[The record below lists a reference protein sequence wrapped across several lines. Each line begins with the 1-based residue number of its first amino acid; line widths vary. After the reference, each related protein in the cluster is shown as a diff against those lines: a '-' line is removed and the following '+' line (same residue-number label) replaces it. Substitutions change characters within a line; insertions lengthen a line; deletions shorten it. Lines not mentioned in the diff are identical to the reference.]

1 MVNNNEGTKIY
12 NRFHD
17 LYETDPR
24 IIELRELHSAMDRAG
39 VRNEVPACLPSTPP
53 APPPKPALRY
63 PADRALSTPVTFS
76 AVASDGTSSRF
87 EMRRRVTPAGGIFRA
102 EELDS
107 NSFHDDTYIM
117 NKHASDGAV
126 TTTVSALSDDRL
138 LERTKELSG
147 IEHHLEVVVIDHL
160 REIHK
165 RRLYL
170 RRGFSSLF
178 DYAVRELGYSD
189 AAAWRRIKAMRLCA
203 DVEGA
208 RERLQNGTMTLNAA
222 AQLQHAFDRQE
233 RKKERAARSAPGGAG
248 CGAAAQSQEGS
259 APARPAE
266 RKPVPVL
273 DSEARRELVE
283 QASGKSSREVM
294 QLLAEVDP
302 ELAAPADRV
311 RPLGGGRWEL
321 KTVID
326 DECRRGLERLQGL
339 LSHVDPHLT
348 MGQLMGRLVRE
359 GLDRHDPARPPRG
372 RRAAPAKGAEQTSA
386 AKTQAAAARGAASAA
401 KQETSADSAAP
412 SAAKVSAQAPA
423 QPGGQAAD
431 RPDTSAAKP
440 ATDATSAPKTRRL
453 GRPAAACAQPAAPP
467 RTRTS
472 AAKTGVTGRAIPAA
486 VKREVWRRDRGRC
499 RYVDRISGRRC
510 GSQHLLQ
517 IDHVVPY
524 ACGGGAE
531 PNNLRL
537 LCAAHHR
544 YRHIDAGF
552 GRPGEDRQAPVDR

>member
-1 MVNNNEGTKIY
+1 MNN
-12 NRFHD
+12 
-17 LYETDPR
+17 
-24 IIELRELHSAMDRAG
+24 
-39 VRNEVPACLPSTPP
+39 
-53 APPPKPALRY
+53 
-63 PADRALSTPVTFS
+63 
-76 AVASDGTSSRF
+76 
-87 EMRRRVTPAGGIFRA
+87 
-102 EELDS
+102 
-107 NSFHDDTYIM
+107 
-117 NKHASDGAV
+117 HASDGAV

-138 LERTKELSG
+138 LERTKELSR

-160 REIHK
+160 REIQK

-203 DVEGA
+203 DVDGV

-233 RKKERAARSAPGGAG
+233 RKKERAARSAPRGTGFK
-248 CGAAAQSQEGS
+248 AAAQSQEGS
-259 APARPAE
+259 APPRSAE
-266 RKPVPVL
+266 RKPAPVL

-294 QLLAEVDP
+294 QMLAEVDP
-302 ELAAPADRV
+302 ELAPPADRV

-321 KTVID
+321 KAVID
-326 DECRRGLERLQGL
+326 DECRRGLERLQGF

-348 MGQLMGRLVRE
+348 LGQLMARLVRE

-386 AKTQAAAARGAASAA
+386 PKTQAASARGAASAA
-401 KQETSADSAAP
+401 KQDASADSAAP

-423 QPGGQAAD
+423 QPEDEAAD

-440 ATDATSAPKTRRL
+440 AGDATSAPKTRRL
-453 GRPAAACAQPAAPP
+453 DRPAAACAQPAAPL

-472 AAKTGVTGRAIPAA
+472 AAKTGVSGRAIPAA

-499 RYVDRISGRRC
+499 RYVDRTSGRRC

-524 ACGGGAE
+524 ACGGAAE

-544 YRHIDAGF
+544 YRHVGAGC
-552 GRPGEDRQAPVDR
+552 GRPGEDVRRR

>member
-1 MVNNNEGTKIY
+1 MNE
-12 NRFHD
+12 
-17 LYETDPR
+17 
-24 IIELRELHSAMDRAG
+24 
-39 VRNEVPACLPSTPP
+39 
-53 APPPKPALRY
+53 
-63 PADRALSTPVTFS
+63 
-76 AVASDGTSSRF
+76 
-87 EMRRRVTPAGGIFRA
+87 
-102 EELDS
+102 
-107 NSFHDDTYIM
+107 
-117 NKHASDGAV
+117 HASDVAV

-160 REIHK
+160 REIQK

-189 AAAWRRIKAMRLCA
+189 AAAWRRIKAMRLCT
-203 DVEGA
+203 DVDGV
-208 RERLQNGTMTLNAA
+208 RERLQDGTMTLNAA

-233 RKKERAARSAPGGAG
+233 RKKERAARSAPGGVG

-259 APARPAE
+259 EAPRPAK
-266 RKPVPVL
+266 RKPAPVL

-302 ELAAPADRV
+302 ELAPPADRV

-321 KTVID
+321 KAVID
-326 DECRRGLERLQGL
+326 DECRRGLERLKGL

-386 AKTQAAAARGAASAA
+386 SKTRRPGRQAAPAGAARAAR
-401 KQETSADSAAP
+401 
-412 SAAKVSAQAPA
+412 PA
-423 QPGGQAAD
+423 
-431 RPDTSAAKP
+431 RTETSAAK
-440 ATDATSAPKTRRL
+440 A
-453 GRPAAACAQPAAPP
+453 G
-467 RTRTS
+467 
-472 AAKTGVTGRAIPAA
+472 GVTGRAIPAA

-499 RYVDRISGRRC
+499 RYVDRTSGRRC

-524 ACGGGAE
+524 ALGGAAG
-531 PNNLRL
+531 PDNLRL
-537 LCAAHHR
+537 LCAGHHR
-544 YRHIDAGF
+544 YRHAGAGF
-552 GRPGEDRQAPVDR
+552 VRPGEDGQAPVDR

>member
-1 MVNNNEGTKIY
+1 
-12 NRFHD
+12 
-17 LYETDPR
+17 
-24 IIELRELHSAMDRAG
+24 
-39 VRNEVPACLPSTPP
+39 
-53 APPPKPALRY
+53 
-63 PADRALSTPVTFS
+63 
-76 AVASDGTSSRF
+76 
-87 EMRRRVTPAGGIFRA
+87 
-102 EELDS
+102 
-107 NSFHDDTYIM
+107 M
-117 NKHASDGAV
+117 NKHAFDEAL

-160 REIHK
+160 REIQK

-203 DVEGA
+203 DVDGV
-208 RERLQNGTMTLNAA
+208 RERLQNGSMTLNAA

-233 RKKERAARSAPGGAG
+233 RRKERAARSAPGGTG
-248 CGAAAQSQEGS
+248 CGAAAQSQDGS
-259 APARPAE
+259 APPRPAE
-266 RKPVPVL
+266 RKPAPVL
-273 DSEARRELVE
+273 DPEARRELVE
-283 QASGKSSREVM
+283 QASGKSSRQVM
-294 QLLAEVDP
+294 QILAEVDP

-311 RPLGGGRWEL
+311 RPLSGGRWEL
-321 KTVID
+321 KAVID
-326 DECRRGLERLQGL
+326 DECRRGLERLKGL
-339 LSHVDPHLT
+339 LSHVDPHMTL
-348 MGQLMGRLVRE
+348 GQLMGRLVRE

-386 AKTQAAAARGAASAA
+386 PKTQAASARGV
-401 KQETSADSAAP
+401 DSAAP

-423 QPGGQAAD
+423 QPGEEAAD

-440 ATDATSAPKTRRL
+440 ATDTTSAPKTRRL
-453 GRPAAACAQPAAPP
+453 GQPAAACAQPAAPP

-472 AAKTGVTGRAIPAA
+472 AAKAGVSGRAIPAA

-499 RYVDRISGRRC
+499 RYVDRTSGRRC

-524 ACGGGAE
+524 ACGGAAE

-544 YRHIDAGF
+544 YRHLGAGF

>member
-1 MVNNNEGTKIY
+1 MY
-12 NRFHD
+12 N
-17 LYETDPR
+17 
-24 IIELRELHSAMDRAG
+24 
-39 VRNEVPACLPSTPP
+39 
-53 APPPKPALRY
+53 
-63 PADRALSTPVTFS
+63 
-76 AVASDGTSSRF
+76 
-87 EMRRRVTPAGGIFRA
+87 
-102 EELDS
+102 
-107 NSFHDDTYIM
+107 
-117 NKHASDGAV
+117 HASDEAV

-138 LERTKELSG
+138 LARTKELSG

-203 DVEGA
+203 DVEGV

-222 AQLQHAFDRQE
+222 AQLQHAFDRRE
-233 RKKERAARSAPGGAG
+233 RKKERAARSAPRGTG
-248 CGAAAQSQEGS
+248 CGAAAQSQDGS
-259 APARPAE
+259 APPRPAE
-266 RKPVPVL
+266 RKPAPAPVL

-283 QASGKSSREVM
+283 QVSGKSSREVM

-321 KTVID
+321 KAVID
-326 DECRRGLERLQGL
+326 DECRRGLERLQGF
-339 LSHVDPHLT
+339 LSHVDPHMT
-348 MGQLMGRLVRE
+348 MGQLMARLVRE

-386 AKTQAAAARGAASAA
+386 AKTQAASARGAASAA
-401 KQETSADSAAP
+401 KQEAGADSAAP
-412 SAAKVSAQAPA
+412 SAAKVSAQAQAPA
-423 QPGGQAAD
+423 EPGDEASD

-440 ATDATSAPKTRRL
+440 ATDTTSAPKSRRL
-453 GRPAAACAQPAAPP
+453 DRPAAACAQPAAPP

-472 AAKTGVTGRAIPAA
+472 AAKPGVTGRAIPAA

-499 RYVDRISGRRC
+499 RYVDRASGRRC
-510 GSQHLLQ
+510 GSRHLLQ

-524 ACGGGAE
+524 ASGGGAE

-544 YRHIDAGF
+544 YRHVGARF
-552 GRPGEDRQAPVDR
+552 GRPGEDRQAPVDG

>member
-1 MVNNNEGTKIY
+1 
-12 NRFHD
+12 
-17 LYETDPR
+17 
-24 IIELRELHSAMDRAG
+24 
-39 VRNEVPACLPSTPP
+39 
-53 APPPKPALRY
+53 
-63 PADRALSTPVTFS
+63 
-76 AVASDGTSSRF
+76 
-87 EMRRRVTPAGGIFRA
+87 
-102 EELDS
+102 
-107 NSFHDDTYIM
+107 M
-117 NKHASDGAV
+117 NKHASFGAV

-160 REIHK
+160 REIQK

-170 RRGFSSLF
+170 RLGFSSLF

-203 DVEGA
+203 DVDGV

-233 RKKERAARSAPGGAG
+233 RKKERAARSAPGGTG

-259 APARPAE
+259 APPRSAERKPAE
-266 RKPVPVL
+266 RKPVPAPVL
-273 DSEARRELVE
+273 DPEARRELVE

-302 ELAAPADRV
+302 ELAAPADRA

-321 KTVID
+321 KAVID

-386 AKTQAAAARGAASAA
+386 AKTQAASARGAASAA
-401 KQETSADSAAP
+401 KQEASADSAAP
-412 SAAKVSAQAPA
+412 SAAKILAQAAA
-423 QPGGQAAD
+423 QPGDQAAD

-440 ATDATSAPKTRRL
+440 AGDATSVAKTKTLRL
-453 GRPAAACAQPAAPP
+453 DRQAAVPP
-467 RTRTS
+467 RTQTS
-472 AAKTGVTGRAIPAA
+472 AAKPGVTGRAIPAA

-499 RYVDRISGRRC
+499 RYVDRTSGRRC

-524 ACGGGAE
+524 ARGGAAE

-544 YRHIDAGF
+544 YRHVGAGF
-552 GRPGEDRQAPVDR
+552 GRPGEDQQAPVDR

>member
-1 MVNNNEGTKIY
+1 
-12 NRFHD
+12 
-17 LYETDPR
+17 
-24 IIELRELHSAMDRAG
+24 
-39 VRNEVPACLPSTPP
+39 
-53 APPPKPALRY
+53 
-63 PADRALSTPVTFS
+63 
-76 AVASDGTSSRF
+76 
-87 EMRRRVTPAGGIFRA
+87 
-102 EELDS
+102 
-107 NSFHDDTYIM
+107 M
-117 NKHASDGAV
+117 NKHAPDGAV

-160 REIHK
+160 REIQK

-203 DVEGA
+203 DVEGV
-208 RERLQNGTMTLNAA
+208 RERLRNGTMTLNAA
-222 AQLQHAFDRQE
+222 AQLQNAFDRHE
-233 RKKERAARSAPGGAG
+233 RKKERAARSAPSGAG
-248 CGAAAQSQEGS
+248 FGAAAQSQEGS
-259 APARPAE
+259 ARPRLAE
-266 RKPVPVL
+266 RKPAPARVL
-273 DSEARRELVE
+273 DLEARRELVK
-283 QASGKSSREVM
+283 QASGKSSREVV
-294 QLLAEVDP
+294 QLLAEMDP

-321 KTVID
+321 KAVID
-326 DECRRGLERLQGL
+326 DECRRGLERLKGL
-339 LSHVDPHLT
+339 LSHVDPHMTL
-348 MGQLMGRLVRE
+348 GQLMGRLVQE

-386 AKTQAAAARGAASAA
+386 PKTQAASARGAAPAA
-401 KQETSADSAAP
+401 KQEASADRAAP
-412 SAAKVSAQAPA
+412 SAAKVSAQAAA
-423 QPGGQAAD
+423 QPGDEAAD
-431 RPDTSAAKP
+431 RPDTSAVKP
-440 ATDATSAPKTRRL
+440 GGDATSAPKTQRL

-472 AAKTGVTGRAIPAA
+472 AAKTGVPGRAIPVA

-499 RYVDRISGRRC
+499 RYVDRTSGRRC

-524 ACGGGAE
+524 ACGGAAE

-544 YRHIDAGF
+544 YRHLGTRF

>member
-1 MVNNNEGTKIY
+1 
-12 NRFHD
+12 
-17 LYETDPR
+17 
-24 IIELRELHSAMDRAG
+24 
-39 VRNEVPACLPSTPP
+39 
-53 APPPKPALRY
+53 
-63 PADRALSTPVTFS
+63 
-76 AVASDGTSSRF
+76 
-87 EMRRRVTPAGGIFRA
+87 
-102 EELDS
+102 
-107 NSFHDDTYIM
+107 M

-138 LERTKELSG
+138 LERTKELSS

-203 DVEGA
+203 EVDGA

-233 RKKERAARSAPGGAG
+233 RKQERAARSAPGRTGF
-248 CGAAAQSQEGS
+248 GAAAQSQEGS
-259 APARPAE
+259 APPRSAE
-266 RKPVPVL
+266 RKPQVQVL

-302 ELAAPADRV
+302 ELAAPAERV

-321 KTVID
+321 KAVID
-326 DECRRGLERLQGL
+326 DECRRGLERLKGL

-372 RRAAPAKGAEQTSA
+372 RRAAPAKGAAQTSA
-386 AKTQAAAARGAASAA
+386 PKTQAASTRGAAPAA
-401 KQETSADSAAP
+401 KQEAGADRADP
-412 SAAKVSAQAPA
+412 SAAKVSAQAA
-423 QPGGQAAD
+423 EQPGEEAAD
-431 RPDTSAAKP
+431 RPDTSAVKP
-440 ATDATSAPKTRRL
+440 GADTTSAPKTLRL
-453 GRPAAACAQPAAPP
+453 DRQAATAGVAQPAPP
-467 RTRTS
+467 ARTETS
-472 AAKTGVTGRAIPAA
+472 AAKTGGATGRAIPAA
-486 VKREVWRRDRGRC
+486 VKREVWRRDQGRC
-499 RYVDRISGRRC
+499 RYVDRTSGRRC

-524 ACGGGAE
+524 ALGGAAE

-544 YRHIDAGF
+544 YRHAGAEF
-552 GRPGEDRQAPVDR
+552 GRPGEDRQAP

>member
-1 MVNNNEGTKIY
+1 
-12 NRFHD
+12 
-17 LYETDPR
+17 
-24 IIELRELHSAMDRAG
+24 
-39 VRNEVPACLPSTPP
+39 
-53 APPPKPALRY
+53 
-63 PADRALSTPVTFS
+63 
-76 AVASDGTSSRF
+76 
-87 EMRRRVTPAGGIFRA
+87 MRRRVTPSGGIFRA

-107 NSFHDDTYIM
+107 NGFHDYTYVM
-117 NKHASDGAV
+117 NNHASDGAV

-138 LERTKELSG
+138 LERTKELSR

-160 REIHK
+160 REIQK

-203 DVEGA
+203 DVDGV
-208 RERLQNGTMTLNAA
+208 RERLRNGTMTLNAA
-222 AQLQHAFDRQE
+222 AQLQNAFDRHE
-233 RKKERAARSAPGGAG
+233 RKKERSARSAPGGTG
-248 CGAAAQSQEGS
+248 FGAAAQSQNGS
-259 APARPAE
+259 APPRPAE
-266 RKPVPVL
+266 RKPAPVL
-273 DSEARRELVE
+273 DPEARRELVE
-283 QASGKSSREVM
+283 QAAGKSSREVM

-302 ELAAPADRV
+302 ELAAAADRV

-321 KTVID
+321 KAVID
-326 DECRRGLERLQGL
+326 DECRRGLERLKGL
-339 LSHVDPHLT
+339 LSHVDPQMT

-372 RRAAPAKGAEQTSA
+372 RRPASAKGAEQTSA
-386 AKTQAAAARGAASAA
+386 AKTQAASARG
-401 KQETSADSAAP
+401 ADSAAP

-423 QPGGQAAD
+423 EPGDEAAD
-431 RPDTSAAKP
+431 RSDTSAAKP
-440 ATDATSAPKTRRL
+440 ATDTTSAPKTRRL
-453 GRPAAACAQPAAPP
+453 GRQAATACGSRLPRRGPGLRQRRRACPAAPSGGGQARGVAARP
-467 RTRTS
+467 R
-472 AAKTGVTGRAIPAA
+472 
-486 VKREVWRRDRGRC
+486 RGRC
-499 RYVDRISGRRC
+499 RYVDRTSGRRC

-524 ACGGGAE
+524 AYGGAAE

-544 YRHIDAGF
+544 YRHAGAEF

>member
-1 MVNNNEGTKIY
+1 
-12 NRFHD
+12 
-17 LYETDPR
+17 
-24 IIELRELHSAMDRAG
+24 
-39 VRNEVPACLPSTPP
+39 
-53 APPPKPALRY
+53 
-63 PADRALSTPVTFS
+63 
-76 AVASDGTSSRF
+76 
-87 EMRRRVTPAGGIFRA
+87 
-102 EELDS
+102 
-107 NSFHDDTYIM
+107 M
-117 NKHASDGAV
+117 NKQVSNGAV

-160 REIHK
+160 REIQK

-203 DVEGA
+203 DVEGV

-248 CGAAAQSQEGS
+248 FGAAAQSQEGS
-259 APARPAE
+259 APPRSAE
-266 RKPVPVL
+266 RKPAPAAAPVL
-273 DSEARRELVE
+273 APEARRELVE

-302 ELAAPADRV
+302 ELAGPADRV
-311 RPLGGGRWEL
+311 RPLGGGRWEI
-321 KTVID
+321 KAVID
-326 DECRRGLERLQGL
+326 DECRQGLERLQGL

-348 MGQLMGRLVRE
+348 MGQLMARLVRE

-372 RRAAPAKGAEQTSA
+372 RRAAPAKDAEQTSA
-386 AKTQAAAARGAASAA
+386 PKTQEASTRG
-401 KQETSADSAAP
+401 ADSAAP

-423 QPGGQAAD
+423 QPGDQAAD

-453 GRPAAACAQPAAPP
+453 SRQAAACAQPAAPP

-472 AAKTGVTGRAIPAA
+472 AAKTGSVTGRAIPAA

-499 RYVDRISGRRC
+499 RYVDRTSGRRC

-524 ACGGGAE
+524 ACGGAAE

-544 YRHIDAGF
+544 YRHAGAGF

>member
-1 MVNNNEGTKIY
+1 MY
-12 NRFHD
+12 N
-17 LYETDPR
+17 
-24 IIELRELHSAMDRAG
+24 
-39 VRNEVPACLPSTPP
+39 
-53 APPPKPALRY
+53 
-63 PADRALSTPVTFS
+63 
-76 AVASDGTSSRF
+76 
-87 EMRRRVTPAGGIFRA
+87 
-102 EELDS
+102 
-107 NSFHDDTYIM
+107 
-117 NKHASDGAV
+117 HASDEAV

-138 LERTKELSG
+138 LARTKELSG

-203 DVEGA
+203 EVDGV

-233 RKKERAARSAPGGAG
+233 RKKERAASGAPGGAG

-259 APARPAE
+259 APPRPAE
-266 RKPVPVL
+266 RKPAPAPVL

-294 QLLAEVDP
+294 QMLAEVDP
-302 ELAAPADRV
+302 ELAARADRV

-321 KTVID
+321 KAVID
-326 DECRRGLERLQGL
+326 DECRQGLERLKGL

-348 MGQLMGRLVRE
+348 MGQLLGRLVRE

-386 AKTQAAAARGAASAA
+386 PKTQPASARGVASAA
-401 KQETSADSAAP
+401 KQETGADRAAP
-412 SAAKVSAQAPA
+412 SAAKVSAQAQAPA
-423 QPGGQAAD
+423 QPGDAAAD

-440 ATDATSAPKTRRL
+440 ATDTTSAPKTRRL
-453 GRPAAACAQPAAPP
+453 DRQAAAAGAARAAPP
-467 RTRTS
+467 ARTETS
-472 AAKTGVTGRAIPAA
+472 AAKAGGATGRAIPAA

-499 RYVDRISGRRC
+499 RYVDGTSGAAAAPNTCCRSITSCRMPAAAPPSRAISGC
-510 GSQHLLQ
+510 
-517 IDHVVPY
+517 Y
-524 ACGGGAE
+524 APPITATATPKAIAGA
-531 PNNLRL
+531 LDDTSIFRL
-537 LCAAHHR
+537 L
-544 YRHIDAGF
+544 
-552 GRPGEDRQAPVDR
+552 

>member
-1 MVNNNEGTKIY
+1 MY
-12 NRFHD
+12 N
-17 LYETDPR
+17 
-24 IIELRELHSAMDRAG
+24 
-39 VRNEVPACLPSTPP
+39 
-53 APPPKPALRY
+53 
-63 PADRALSTPVTFS
+63 
-76 AVASDGTSSRF
+76 
-87 EMRRRVTPAGGIFRA
+87 
-102 EELDS
+102 
-107 NSFHDDTYIM
+107 
-117 NKHASDGAV
+117 HASDGAV

-138 LERTKELSG
+138 LERAKELSG

-203 DVEGA
+203 DVDGV
-208 RERLQNGTMTLNAA
+208 RERLQSGTMTLNAA

-233 RKKERAARSAPGGAG
+233 RRKERAARSAPGGAG
-248 CGAAAQSQEGS
+248 AAAQSQNGS
-259 APARPAE
+259 APPRPAE
-266 RKPVPVL
+266 RKPAPAAVL
-273 DSEARRELVE
+273 DPEARRELVE

-321 KTVID
+321 KAVID

-386 AKTQAAAARGAASAA
+386 AKTQAASARFAASAA
-401 KQETSADSAAP
+401 KQEAGADRAAP
-412 SAAKVSAQAPA
+412 SAAKVSAQAATSTRGAPSAANQASAATTA
-423 QPGGQAAD
+423 QPGNEAAAPPQAGRVPD
-431 RPDTSAAKP
+431 RPDTSAAKL
-440 ATDATSAPKTRRL
+440 AGDTTSAAKLAGGTTSAPKTRRL
-453 GRPAAACAQPAAPP
+453 GRPAAAQ
-467 RTRTS
+467 TQTS
-472 AAKTGVTGRAIPAA
+472 AAKAGGATGRAIPAA

-499 RYVDRISGRRC
+499 RYVDRTSGRRC

-524 ACGGGAE
+524 ACGGAAE

-544 YRHIDAGF
+544 YRHAGAGF
-552 GRPGEDRQAPVDR
+552 SGRFGEDRQAPVPFSPAAEAKTGDQRSPRSGRQC